1 MRRHIL
7 RFAFHLRLFQS
18 KWNAI
23 NSSVRSVE
31 SHDNLPGPLDR
42 QFSNTAAE

>member
-7 RFAFHLRLFQS
+7 RFAFHLGSFQS
-18 KWNAI
+18 KWNAV
-23 NSSVRSVE
+23 NSSVHSVE
-31 SHDNLPGPLDR
+31 SHDNLPGPLER